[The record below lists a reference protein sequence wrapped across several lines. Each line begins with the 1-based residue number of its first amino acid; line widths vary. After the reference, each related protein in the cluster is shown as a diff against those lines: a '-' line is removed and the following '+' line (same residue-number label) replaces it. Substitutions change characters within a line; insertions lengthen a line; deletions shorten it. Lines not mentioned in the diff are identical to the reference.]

1 MDDAQPGD
9 YVDYEVNGEWYAGY
23 VARRDAHTLWFK
35 YSDRKFK
42 MFEEPIALGDDDA
55 IARLRASRASRSRPP
70 APVAATPRARPPA
83 PAPAEP
89 APKKK
94 KKPAKKATVSKA
106 TKATKAPQKTEKK
119 PTKKLQKLQAKILD
133 ELRPVVADVDWLDL
147 LELTSFEPARP
158 TCEVKKP
165 TPTRRYLHRNATA
178 KAVWTVN
185 SDATLAVAT
194 SFDTTDIY
202 ENKGGRW
209 DHAEADDAWR
219 ECGGCEGQSAVF
231 TVTLT
236 VGKKRFKGDVYALA
250 NFQDGFWLE
259 YTGPSQHGGE
269 KGMIT
274 AVRDLLGPGAL
285 GVAKGE
291 KKKLRLERAPASRAA
306 RRRGDPRAPSQA
318 LLRRRAVARLHGA
331 QADAAQV
338 RRRRGARV
346 RVLRRFSRDSGWESN
361 EKSSPSCLVGAGP
374 PCSSGRSTRSTSIR
388 PRTRRS
394 RPTPSRT
401 TPTSP
406 TARRTPCSR
415 RRRTKLGPTKLGRAR
430 AIDGPRAAGPGAA
443 AGARGARGRSPRG
456 SRTGGR
462 RRPRPRSAPFVPG
475 AAA

>member
-42 MFEEPIALGDDDA
+42 MFEEPIALGDADA
-55 IARLRASRASRSRPP
+55 VARLRASRASRSRPP
-70 APVAATPRARPPA
+70 APVAATPRARAPA

-94 KKPAKKATVSKA
+94 KKPAAAKKATVSKA

-250 NFQDGFWLE
+250 NFHDGFWLG

-269 KGMIT
+269 KGMIA

-291 KKKLRLERAPASRAA
+291 KKKLRLEHFFAVALSLGCMELKPTLLKFDVVEE
-306 RRRGDPRAPSQA
+306 RGSA
-318 LLRRRAVARLHGA
+318 LLKREIHAVYFDPA
-331 QADAAQV
+331 ADATEPTYTVANDAYV
-338 RRRRGARV
+338 SYG
-346 RVLRRFSRDSGWESN
+346 
-361 EKSSPSCLVGAGP
+361 EKNPMFAA
-374 PCSSGRSTRSTSIR
+374 
-388 PRTRRS
+388 
-394 RPTPSRT
+394 PT
-401 TPTSP
+401 
-406 TARRTPCSR
+406 
-415 RRRTKLGPTKLGRAR
+415 
-430 AIDGPRAAGPGAA
+430 D
-443 AGARGARGRSPRG
+443 
-456 SRTGGR
+456 
-462 RRPRPRSAPFVPG
+462 
-475 AAA
+475 